1 MLVQLFRNIP
11 HLGTQVLVLDDL
23 FVVGGV
29 SLDGPVHLHLE
40 IVIHPDA
47 QQEQDQEEIV
57 SEDRFEV
64 KPEFIHPSRQKYN
77 ENQRDTVISITPE
90 PRHLLRGNLLNLHI
104 AALPHYRIATL
115 LMIPQETIQQIQNR
129 IDIIEIVGGFVKLKK
144 RGTNYLGLCPFHNEK
159 TPSFT
164 VSPSKEIYKCFGC
177 GKSGNTISFLME
189 HEKYTYVEA
198 LKWLAA
204 KYNIEIEETFANPE
218 QRLQQQTAESLF
230 IINKFAQEFFSNI
243 LFTEQEGISA
253 GLGYLK
259 ERDFREE
266 TIRKFQ
272 LGYCPENGQAFSQ
285 AAQKQQ
291 YNPEL
296 LVKSGL
302 VVNRDERLVDNY
314 RGRVLFPV
322 HNQSGKVIGF
332 GARLIRKNDR
342 APKYINTPENEIYV
356 KSKLLYGMYFARQAI
371 DKQNECLLVEGY
383 TDVISLHQAGIEN
396 VVASGGTS
404 LTVDQLRLIRKYT
417 HNLTIIYDGDAAGV
431 KAAMRGLDLA
441 LEEGLNVN
449 LVLIPD
455 NDDPDSYVKKIGA
468 AAFQEYIT
476 KNRKDVIL
484 FQLEVALKDAGNDS
498 SKKSAVVNQIAESI
512 ARVNK
517 TEDFTRQQDYIKRSA
532 QLIKIDEEGL
542 TALVNKHIR
551 ERIQTEEKKLPG
563 NQISEQKIADQKGGD
578 LGDIFSPDERQERA
592 IVRSLIEF
600 GTMPWNESMTV
611 ADYILNEIEVNGIS
625 EMLDNRELLSIIE
638 DYRIKYFKG
647 ENPDLK
653 FFLYHSIQ
661 ELSQVA
667 VALIDN
673 SSEQISRNW
682 ELKFDRKGQT
692 REDSYILEVKSSI
705 NYLKLRKIKRLIL
718 QNNNDLINETDRD
731 KQRHLMEV
739 HLHLKSLEQE
749 LSLPNGPVYS
759 K

>member
-1 MLVQLFRNIP
+1 
-11 HLGTQVLVLDDL
+11 
-23 FVVGGV
+23 
-29 SLDGPVHLHLE
+29 
-40 IVIHPDA
+40 
-47 QQEQDQEEIV
+47 
-57 SEDRFEV
+57 
-64 KPEFIHPSRQKYN
+64 
-77 ENQRDTVISITPE
+77 
-90 PRHLLRGNLLNLHI
+90 
-104 AALPHYRIATL
+104 
-115 LMIPQETIQQIQNR
+115 MIPQETIQQIQNR
-129 IDIIEIVGGFVKLKK
+129 IDIIEIIGGFVKLKK

-159 TPSFT
+159 SPSFT

-189 HEKYTYVEA
+189 HEKYSYVEA
-198 LKWLAA
+198 LKWLAT

-230 IINKFAQEFFSNI
+230 IINKFAQEFFANI
-243 LFTEQEGISA
+243 LFNDQEGISA

-266 TIRKFQ
+266 TIHKFQ
-272 LGYCPENGQAFSQ
+272 LGYCLENGQAFSQ

-314 RGRVLFPV
+314 RGRVLFPI

-468 AAFQEYIT
+468 AAFQEYIS

-532 QLIKIDEEGL
+532 QLMKIDEEGL

-551 ERIQTEEKKLPG
+551 ERIQTEEKKQQYQQGPTEEY
-563 NQISEQKIADQKGGD
+563 IPEEQGFED
-578 LGDIFSPDERQERA
+578 LNELLSPDEKQEHAMVRA
-592 IVRSLIEF
+592 LMEF
-600 GTMPWNESMTV
+600 GTRPWDESITV
-611 ADYILNEIEVNGIS
+611 ADYVFTEIDENGLA
-625 EMLDNRELLSIIE
+625 EMIDNKLLVRMIDVYKEL
-638 DYRIKYFKG
+638 YQKG
-647 ENPDLK
+647 EDPGPK
-653 FFLYHSIQ
+653 SFLYHPDQQLNQI
-661 ELSQVA
+661 A
-667 VALIDN
+667 VSLMDN
-673 SSEQISRNW
+673 SAFEISHHW
-682 ELKFDRKGQT
+682 KTSFDRHT
-692 REDSYILEVKSSI
+692 PSRDEVYREEVLSCM
-705 NYLKLRKIKRLIL
+705 NYLKLRKIKRLIAENQRDMERSTNAEDQL
-718 QNNNDLINETDRD
+718 NLI
-731 KQRHLMEV
+731 EV
-739 HLHLKSLEQE
+739 HQHLKELEIQ
-749 LSLPNGPVYS
+749 LARNIGTVII